1 MADQPSKKRR
11 KADEEGPSFE
21 EALARLE
28 AIVAELDDGNLP
40 LARALSLYKEGNVLV
55 KRCRGL
61 LTEAEIEV
69 KEALQGDTPS
79 P

>member
-11 KADEEGPSFE
+11 RPEDGPSFE

-40 LARALSLYKEGNVLV
+40 LARALSLYKEGNVLA
-55 KRCRGL
+55 KRCRAL

-69 KEALQGDTPS
+69 KEALQGDAPAQ
-79 P
+79 

>member
-1 MADQPSKKRR
+1 MGDQPSKKRR